1 MTPVEMT
8 SCDMLCP
15 MPGCGRIDAAIRNG
29 SVYQDSSAWCTAWLC
44 GAWSNLT
51 QTFSS
56 GSPVTSVVIR
66 STPSTIRTCEP
77 PSGHPR
83 ASASAGPATSG
94 MGRLCRIRSG
104 SPASSRSSPRLSS
117 RSPCRAVTV
126 TLASARPACM
136 TSTSRSTGSFTVPAR
151 AKIACSD
158 LTFLSG
164 SVAAAA
170 TIICPMSCP
179 PNTTGRKSEG
189 TLGPRNRFSPAFSS
203 ISEFRMG

>member
-1 MTPVEMT
+1 
-8 SCDMLCP
+8 
-15 MPGCGRIDAAIRNG
+15 
-29 SVYQDSSAWCTAWLC
+29 
-44 GAWSNLT
+44 
-51 QTFSS
+51 
-56 GSPVTSVVIR
+56 
-66 STPSTIRTCEP
+66 
-77 PSGHPR
+77 
-83 ASASAGPATSG
+83 

-104 SPASSRSSPRLSS
+104 SPASSSSSPRLSS

-126 TLASARPACM
+126 ALASARPACM

-170 TIICPMSCP
+170 TIICPMSWP
-179 PNTTGRKSEG
+179 PNTTGRKSDG
-189 TLGPRNRFSPAFSS
+189 TLGPRNRFSPVCSS